1 LLQASD
7 QCASAVVSLGPGGPT
22 NYIVLGTPFLRAYYT
37 IYKVPDAE
45 DLSTAQIGF
54 ASAAGTDLSSF
65 LGL

>member
-1 LLQASD
+1 MQGPD
-7 QCASAVVSLGPGGPT
+7 QCASAVVSLGPGADPD
-22 NYIVLGTPFLRAYYT
+22 YIVLGTPFLRAYFT
-37 IYKVPDAE
+37 IYRIPDPK